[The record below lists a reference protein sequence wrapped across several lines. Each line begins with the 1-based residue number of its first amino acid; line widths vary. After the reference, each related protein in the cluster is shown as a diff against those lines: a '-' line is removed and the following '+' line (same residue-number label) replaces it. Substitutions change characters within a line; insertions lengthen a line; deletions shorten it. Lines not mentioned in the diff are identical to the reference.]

1 MRKLSAPSIP
11 VDPRY
16 LAWQALGDI
25 AAGQFTDQ
33 VLAKYLTD
41 DLALLDRRLLTEL
54 VCGVTRQR
62 GFLNAVIDQLVPRSP
77 PLPVRRWLQVGLY
90 QLHFCQQI
98 PDFAAVDTTVEWVG
112 NTVGRRWVG
121 LVNAVLRNYLRLA
134 GHHPRQFPLKLPAEP
149 ALALARQYSYPV
161 RLVATW
167 LTQVGETETAQLC
180 QWFNQAPALY
190 LRVNPLRT
198 DVHTLLIQFQRA
210 GIKAAA
216 VPHLPQGVKVTDGG
230 RVTDW
235 PGFREGHW
243 LVQDAAAQWV
253 SLILDP
259 QPGETVIDACAAP
272 GGKTTHIAELM
283 GDRGV
288 VWAADIRAQRLAQ
301 VQENV
306 QRLGLTCVRCRLGDA
321 RTFTDWQGLA
331 DRVLLDVPCSGWGT
345 LHRHPEARWR
355 WETQD
360 VTPLVQTQQ
369 ELLQTAATWVKPGG
383 ILVYATCTLN
393 PQENL
398 QQMQTFL
405 AQYPG
410 WSVVP
415 PVLPADLSS
424 ALDPHTHTVTFWPQR
439 HDMDGFFVAKLVRGW
454 ADAPKPL

>member
-1 MRKLSAPSIP
+1 MRKSSAPSIP
-11 VDPRY
+11 ADPRY

-25 AAGQFTDQ
+25 AAGQWTEHVLAHYFTDH
-33 VLAKYLTD
+33 LSLP
-41 DLALLDRRLLTEL
+41 DRRLLMEL
-54 VCGVTRQR
+54 VCGITRQR

-77 PLPVRRWLQVGLY
+77 PAPVRRWLQVGLY

-98 PDFAAVDTTVEWVG
+98 PDFAAVDTTVQWVG

-121 LVNAVLRNYLRLA
+121 LVNAVLRHYLRKVGA
-134 GHHPRQFPLKLPAEP
+134 HPRQFPLRLPAEP
-149 ALALARQYSYPV
+149 AARLAMQYSYPV
-161 RLVATW
+161 RLVQNW
-167 LTQVGETETAQLC
+167 LTQVGEAETERLC
-180 QWFNQAPALY
+180 QWFNQAPEIY
-190 LRVNPLRT
+190 LRVNRLRT
-198 DVHTLLIQFQRA
+198 DVPTLLGQLQQA
-210 GIKAAA
+210 GIQAVA
-216 VPHLPQGVKVTDGG
+216 VPHLPQGVKVIDGG

-253 SLILDP
+253 SMILDP

-283 GDRGV
+283 GDQGI
-288 VWAADIRAQRLAQ
+288 VWAADVRAQRLAQ

-306 QRLGLTCVRCRLGDA
+306 QRLGLTCVRYRLGDA
-321 RTFTDWQGLA
+321 RSFGDWQGLA

-355 WETQD
+355 WATQD
-360 VTPLVQTQQ
+360 VNPLVQTQQ
-369 ELLQTAATWVKPGG
+369 ELLHAAATWVKPGG

-398 QQMQTFL
+398 QQIQTFL
-405 AQYPG
+405 ARHPG

-415 PVLPADLSS
+415 PPVPADLSS
-424 ALDPHTHTVTFWPQR
+424 AVDPHTHTLTFWPQR
-439 HDMDGFFVAKLVRGW
+439 HNMDGFFVAKLQR
-454 ADAPKPL
+454 DEPQ